1 MRSAHGART
10 RRSRARPR
18 DAQDDGGKQDRI
30 DFCDNLASL
39 GINDTPMIINMNGA
53 YSVQV
58 MDATYFALPRGRG
71 CASSLIGCALCSPR
85 TPPMVS

>member
-1 MRSAHGART
+1 MRT
-10 RRSRARPR
+10 RRSRVRRR

-39 GINDTPMIINMNGA
+39 GINDTPMIFNVNGA

-58 MDATYFALPRGRG
+58 MDATHCALPRGWG
-71 CASSLIGCALCSPR
+71 CAN
-85 TPPMVS
+85 